1 MKELDELTE
10 AIIANLMKQNELL
23 KQRLKLEEEENYR
36 HRQRLMDEE
45 DNLQW

>member
-1 MKELDELTE
+1 MDLDELTE
-10 AIIANLMKQNELL
+10 AMIANLMRQNELL
-23 KQRLKLEEEENYR
+23 KERLRLEEEENYR

>member
-1 MKELDELTE
+1 MDLEELTE
-10 AIIANLMKQNELL
+10 AMIANLMRQNELL
-23 KQRLKLEEEENYR
+23 KERLKLEEEENYR

>member
-1 MKELDELTE
+1 MELDELTE
-10 AIIANLMKQNELL
+10 AMIANLMKQNELL
-23 KQRLKLEEEENYR
+23 KERLRLEIEENYR

>member
-1 MKELDELTE
+1 MELDELTE
-10 AIIANLMKQNELL
+10 AMIANLMKQNELL
-23 KQRLKLEEEENYR
+23 RERLKLEEEENYR

>member
-1 MKELDELTE
+1 MDLDELTE
-10 AIIANLMKQNELL
+10 AMIANLIKQNELL
-23 KQRLKLEEEENYR
+23 RERLKLEEEENYR

>member
-1 MKELDELTE
+1 MELDELTE
-10 AIIANLMKQNELL
+10 AMIANLMKQNELL
-23 KQRLKLEEEENYR
+23 KERLKLEMEENYR

>member
-1 MKELDELTE
+1 MDLDELTE
-10 AIIANLMKQNELL
+10 AMIANLIKQNELL
-23 KQRLKLEEEENYR
+23 KERLRLEMEENYR

>member
-1 MKELDELTE
+1 MELDELTE
-10 AIIANLMKQNELL
+10 AMIANLIKQNELL
-23 KQRLKLEEEENYR
+23 RERLKLEEEENYR